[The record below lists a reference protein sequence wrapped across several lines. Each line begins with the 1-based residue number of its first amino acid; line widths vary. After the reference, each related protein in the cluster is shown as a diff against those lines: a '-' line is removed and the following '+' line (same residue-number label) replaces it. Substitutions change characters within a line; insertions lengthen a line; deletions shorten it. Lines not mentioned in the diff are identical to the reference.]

1 MEEEEKPA
9 SRCADASLSM
19 LSTPN
24 SWILGILI
32 PFVYT
37 LCCVP
42 LSLHSF
48 ADITQRAPRV
58 LLLTAHP
65 DDECMFFAP
74 TLLGLNNRMTNVPY
88 ELYSLCLSSGDADGL
103 GDIRKQELKGSLD
116 VLGVAEE
123 RRWVLDRPF
132 KDNITQFWETDQIVE
147 YVQPYIMKNEINVI
161 LTFDE
166 RGISSHPNHISLLRG
181 TAALLADQNKLRGF
195 ALKTTGVAAKYTGQ
209 ASAAWATIH
218 LRLCTLLNN
227 YYASERCR
235 SKEALTFIS
244 GLEGYATAL
253 RAMLRHR
260 SQLVW
265 FRWLYVAFSRYMW
278 VNEWVEIQA

>member
-9 SRCADASLSM
+9 SRCSESDASLSM

-42 LSLHSF
+42 LSPHNF
-48 ADITQRAPRV
+48 ADLTQRAPRV

-74 TLLGLNNRMTNVPY
+74 TLLGLNNRMSNVPY
-88 ELYSLCLSSGDADGL
+88 ELYSICLSSGDADGL
-103 GDIRKQELKGSLD
+103 GNIRKQELKGSLD

-132 KDNITQFWETDQIVE
+132 VLFCCGFRSRHLNLSRFKDNITQFWETDQIVE
-147 YVQPYIMKNEINVI
+147 YVQPYIMKNQIDVV
-161 LTFDE
+161 
-166 RGISSHPNHISLLRG
+166 SS
-181 TAALLADQNKLRGF
+181 F
-195 ALKTTGVAAKYTGQ
+195 GQ
-209 ASAAWATIH
+209 
-218 LRLCTLLNN
+218 
-227 YYASERCR
+227 
-235 SKEALTFIS
+235 
-244 GLEGYATAL
+244 
-253 RAMLRHR
+253 
-260 SQLVW
+260 VW
-265 FRWLYVAFSRYMW
+265 M
-278 VNEWVEIQA
+278 